1 MCRVP
6 RGVDLS
12 STLLIQGV
20 TESCLNC
27 GLAGYFEA
35 GGYVDSD
42 RGLKVNAEL
51 ELTLAE
57 VR

>member
-1 MCRVP
+1 MVLTS
-6 RGVDLS
+6 VV
-12 STLLIQGV
+12 IQGV

-35 GGYVDSD
+35 GGCVDSD

-51 ELTLAE
+51 ETDAS
-57 VR
+57 